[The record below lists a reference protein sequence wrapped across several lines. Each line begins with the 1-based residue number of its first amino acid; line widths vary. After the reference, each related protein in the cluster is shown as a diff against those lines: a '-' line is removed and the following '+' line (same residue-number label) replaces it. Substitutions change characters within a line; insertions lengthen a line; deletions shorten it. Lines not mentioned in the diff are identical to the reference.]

1 MRLEQ
6 KIVFLRTSILNSVER
21 SIRLYWYIFKYSK
34 TFQSTKSQTIPKC
47 MRTEW
52 IKYLNNRREKES
64 ICCVDI
70 YTFIRFINSVKRKT
84 PDRSPKNDYFDWFG
98 NELNESLFA
107 FFRDTF
113 EIHFVH
119 IYFWSI
125 QLTDTILTVRFD

>member
-21 SIRLYWYIFKYSK
+21 SIRLYWYILKYSK
-34 TFQSTKSQTIPKC
+34 TFQSTDSQTIPKC
-47 MRTEW
+47 RRTEW

-64 ICCVDI
+64 ICRVDI
-70 YTFIRFINSVKRKT
+70 YLYTFYQFSERKNSRQI
-84 PDRSPKNDYFDWFG
+84 SKNDYFDWFG

-119 IYFWSI
+119 IYFCSI